1 MRCNEYSPNGLPIL
15 IHLSAGC
22 GVSVHIVML
31 FGCMSQIQHLQA
43 CVFW

>member
-1 MRCNEYSPNGLPIL
+1 M
-15 IHLSAGC
+15 SAGC

-43 CVFW
+43 CVFWQNDLFGCQLQA